1 MPHKNG
7 YVIKL
12 NEEKNHVQSTI
23 QPIQEETGSGGPR
36 KTLHAFRRDSRYDL
50 SSSGSIITESTGTSG
65 HSSTGTS
72 GTESTRTSGTET
84 STGRTEAQATTEEAC
99 TNSSSRKIKL
109 SEIWQKA
116 KDHKKVK
123 ESIDKGIE
131 PGLSMASAGE
141 NSSRSSNARTK
152 QIKKPF
158 EETIG
163 AGGEDATSMSAHND
177 NVLKRKGINLQSFK
191 AKRPIG

>member
-1 MPHKNG
+1 
-7 YVIKL
+7 
-12 NEEKNHVQSTI
+12 
-23 QPIQEETGSGGPR
+23 
-36 KTLHAFRRDSRYDL
+36 
-50 SSSGSIITESTGTSG
+50 
-65 HSSTGTS
+65 
-72 GTESTRTSGTET
+72 
-84 STGRTEAQATTEEAC
+84 
-99 TNSSSRKIKL
+99 
-109 SEIWQKA
+109 
-116 KDHKKVK
+116 
-123 ESIDKGIE
+123 
-131 PGLSMASAGE
+131 MASAGE

>member
-23 QPIQEETGSGGPR
+23 QPIQEETRSSGPR

-50 SSSGSIITESTGTSG
+50 SSSGSIIAESTGTSG
-65 HSSTGTS
+65 YSSTGTS
-72 GTESTRTSGTET
+72 GRESTGTSGTET
-84 STGRTEAQATTEEAC
+84 STGRTEAQATTEETC